1 MDVHFI
7 HCTSAY
13 THTCTHTHTHCKCDN
28 NYEFEAATFSVVFG
42 SAFLI
47 GIKFLI
53 KFFLRLQF
61 SSRAHK
67 TLYSSLLPP
76 FSPSFL
82 PTLYSSL
89 PSFIP
94 PSLPCVSLSLPPFL
108 PLFSLPSETW
118 LRIHLYHYIHV
129 DRVKIGSVKFLS
141 VTAD

>member
-1 MDVHFI
+1 M
-7 HCTSAY
+7 
-13 THTCTHTHTHCKCDN
+13 
-28 NYEFEAATFSVVFG
+28 FG

-118 LRIHLYHYIHV
+118 LRIHIYHYIHV
-129 DRVKIGSVKFLS
+129 HRTSCKDWACEIFVCVNTPRDAVQRCDIVIIAYSCSRHTHTYSRL
-141 VTAD
+141 